1 MRIGGILL
9 NSFIN
14 NNPNCVAQLTNLTVV
29 WSLVE
34 RNVSFRTTAFL
45 LLLRR
50 LPVEI
55 SRRDLTHFRGQVN
68 QHGHGI
74 FTGELAK
81 YCKKTLE
88 LSWWRYPFNTH
99 TKKNISTNASVQFP
113 FKKYNCT
120 FFSSSFSRK
129 R

>member
-14 NNPNCVAQLTNLTVV
+14 NNPNCVAQLTKLTFVG
-29 WSLVE
+29 SSIE

-45 LLLRR
+45 LFLRR

-99 TKKNISTNASVQFP
+99 KKKFYEWFCSIP
-113 FKKYNCT
+113 F
-120 FFSSSFSRK
+120 
-129 R
+129 

>member
-34 RNVSFRTTAFL
+34 RNVSFRTTALL

-68 QHGHGI
+68 QQVNMAMAYQQVNMAMAY
-74 FTGELAK
+74 TDELAM
-81 YCKKTLE
+81 YCKKKTLE
-88 LSWWRYPFNTH
+88 LFSCLNLWRL
-99 TKKNISTNASVQFP
+99 KVLGGA
-113 FKKYNCT
+113 
-120 FFSSSFSRK
+120 
-129 R
+129 